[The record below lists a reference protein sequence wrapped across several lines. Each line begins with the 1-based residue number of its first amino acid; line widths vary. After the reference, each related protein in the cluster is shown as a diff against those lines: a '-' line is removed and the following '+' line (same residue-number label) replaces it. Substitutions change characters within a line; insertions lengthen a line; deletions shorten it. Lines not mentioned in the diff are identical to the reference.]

1 MPDWSEYENSLVEVS
16 LVISWVLDMTIQLEK
31 DPPIQEVIDSGIVPR
46 LKDFLMNDKEPYLQV
61 NLTHQPAKRFYQ

>member
-1 MPDWSEYENSLVEVS
+1 
-16 LVISWVLDMTIQLEK
+16 MTIQLEK